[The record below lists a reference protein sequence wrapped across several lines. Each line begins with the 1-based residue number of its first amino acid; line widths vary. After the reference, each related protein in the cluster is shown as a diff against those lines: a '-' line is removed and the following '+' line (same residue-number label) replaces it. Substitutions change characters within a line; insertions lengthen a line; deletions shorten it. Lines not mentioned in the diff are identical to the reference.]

1 MIQLAITDDHPVVIR
16 GLQDVLAPIPDI
28 DVVWTAQSAAD
39 TFGQLEQTIPDVLLL
54 DVRLPDMSGIDLCEQ
69 IVGRYPGLKVLGL
82 SSFDQAS
89 YIHSMLQRGASGYLL
104 KTVDGVELT
113 KAIQKVHHG
122 GTYLHQFLREQMKQA
137 ASPTS
142 PQATY
147 PKLTRREK
155 EVLQLIL
162 EECTTSEIAERLFIS
177 PSTAET
183 HRLNLIQKLQ
193 VRNTAGLVK
202 VAIERGLLDQ

>member
-16 GLQDVLAPIPDI
+16 GLQDVLTPIPDI
-28 DVVWTAQSAAD
+28 EVVWTAQTAAD
-39 TFGQLEQTIPDVLLL
+39 TLTKLEETIPDVLLL
-54 DVRLPDMSGIDLCEQ
+54 DIRLPDRSGIDLCEQ

-89 YIHSMLQRGASGYLL
+89 YIHSLLQRGASGYLL
-104 KTVDGVELT
+104 KTVDGTELT
-113 KAIQKVHHG
+113 KAIQTVNGG
-122 GTYLHQFLREQMKQA
+122 GTYLHQALQELMKQA
-137 ASPTS
+137 ASSTAS
-142 PQATY
+142 KANH

-162 EECTTSEIAERLFIS
+162 EECTTNEIAERLFIS

-183 HRLNLIQKLQ
+183 HRLNLIQKLG

-202 VAIERGLLDQ
+202 AAIERGLLE